1 MLQTKNLAYSY
12 DNSNWI
18 TFPDMTCEAGDS
30 YLILGQSGTG
40 KTTFLHLLSG
50 LLKPMKGDIAIGDK
64 SLSRL
69 SGSELDK
76 FRGKHIGVVF
86 QSAHFISSL
95 SVVDNLRIAQKLGGN
110 KVDDQRIKELL
121 ETLNLGHKLESL
133 TKDLSV
139 GEKQRV
145 AIARAVINK
154 PSILLADEPTSAL
167 DDKNCDEVLGL
178 LERTAKDAN
187 SILMI
192 VTHDNRLKSR
202 FSNQIVIS

>member
-1 MLQTKNLAYSY
+1 MLETKDLAYSY

-18 TFPDMTCEAGDS
+18 TFPDMTCGAGDS

-50 LLKPMKGDIAIGDK
+50 LLKPMKGDITIGGK
-64 SLSRL
+64 SLSKL
-69 SGSELDK
+69 SGAQLDK
-76 FRGKHIGVVF
+76 FRGQSIGVVF

-95 SVVDNLRIAQKLGGN
+95 KVIDNLRLAQKLSGN
-110 KVDDQRIKELL
+110 TIDDQRIKGLL
-121 ETLNLGHKLESL
+121 QTLNLGHKEQAL

-154 PSILLADEPTSAL
+154 PAILLADEPTSAL
-167 DDKNCDEVLGL
+167 DDQNCNEVLDL
-178 LERTAKDAN
+178 LEKTANEAN

-202 FSNQIVIS
+202 FKNQIVIS

>member
-1 MLQTKNLAYSY
+1 MLETKDLAYSY
-12 DNSNWI
+12 DKTNWI
-18 TFPDMTCEAGDS
+18 TFPDMSCSAGDS

-50 LLKPMKGDIAIGDK
+50 LLKPMKGDITIEGK
-64 SLSRL
+64 SLSKL
-69 SGSELDK
+69 SGGQLDK
-76 FRGKHIGVVF
+76 FRGKSIGVVF

-95 SVVDNLRIAQKLGGN
+95 KVMDNLRLAQKLSGN
-110 KVDDQRIKELL
+110 PVDDERIKSLL
-121 ETLNLGHKLESL
+121 QTLNLGHKENAL

-154 PSILLADEPTSAL
+154 PAILLADEPTSAL
-167 DDKNCDEVLGL
+167 DDKNCDEVLDL
-178 LERTAKDAN
+178 LEQTAKDAS

-192 VTHDNRLKSR
+192 VTHDNRLKAR
-202 FSNQIVIS
+202 FKNQIVIS

>member
-1 MLQTKNLAYSY
+1 MLVTKDLAYSY
-12 DNSNWI
+12 DKSNWI
-18 TFPDMTCEAGDS
+18 IFPDMYCSAGYS

-50 LLKPMKGDIAIGDK
+50 LLKPMKGDITIGDK
-64 SLSRL
+64 SLAKL
-69 SGSELDK
+69 SGGQLDK
-76 FRGKHIGVVF
+76 FRGQNIGVVF

-95 SVVDNLRIAQKLGGN
+95 SVMDNLKLAQKLSGN
-110 KVDDQRIKELL
+110 TVDENRIKSLL
-121 ETLNLGHKLESL
+121 DTLNLGHKDKSL

-154 PSILLADEPTSAL
+154 PAILLADEPTSAL
-167 DDKNCDEVLGL
+167 DDKNCDEVLDL
-178 LERTAKDAN
+178 LEKTAKDAN

-192 VTHDNRLKSR
+192 VTHDNRLKTR
-202 FSNQIVIS
+202 FKNQIVIT

>member
-1 MLQTKNLAYSY
+1 MLSTKELAYSY
-12 DNSNWI
+12 DNTNWI
-18 TFPDMTCEAGDS
+18 SFPDMKCNAGDS

-50 LLKPMKGDIAIGDK
+50 LLKPMKGDISIGDK
-64 SLSRL
+64 SLSKL
-69 SGSELDK
+69 SDAQLDK

-86 QSAHFISSL
+86 QQAHFISSL
-95 SVVDNLRIAQKLGGN
+95 SVADNLKLAQKLSGN
-110 KVDDQRIKELL
+110 PVDDGRIKELL
-121 ETLNLGHKLESL
+121 DTLNIGHKINAL

-139 GEKQRV
+139 GERQRV

-167 DDKNCDEVLGL
+167 DDKNCEEVLDL

-187 SILMI
+187 AILMI
-192 VTHDNRLKSR
+192 VTHDNRLTRR
-202 FSNQIVIS
+202 FDNQIVIS

>member
-1 MLQTKNLAYSY
+1 MLQTRDLAYSY
-12 DNSNWI
+12 DNTNWI
-18 TFPDMTCEAGDS
+18 SFPDMSCNAGDS

-50 LLKPMKGDIAIGDK
+50 LLKPMKGDIVVGGK
-64 SLSRL
+64 SFSKL
-69 SGSELDK
+69 SGGELDK
-76 FRGKHIGVVF
+76 FRGKSIGVVF
-86 QSAHFISSL
+86 QQAHFISSL
-95 SVVDNLRIAQKLGGN
+95 SVSDNLRIAQKLSGN
-110 KVDDQRIKELL
+110 SVDDSRIKNLL
-121 ETLNLGHKLESL
+121 ETLNIGHKLNAL

-154 PSILLADEPTSAL
+154 PAILLADEPTSAL
-167 DDKNCDEVLGL
+167 DDKNCDEVLDL
-178 LERTAKDAN
+178 LEQTAKDAN

-202 FSNQIVIS
+202 FNNQIVIS

>member
-1 MLQTKNLAYSY
+1 MLQTKELAYSY

-18 TFPDMTCEAGDS
+18 TFPDMTCNAGDS

-50 LLKPMKGDIAIGDK
+50 LLKPMKGDISIGNRT
-64 SLSRL
+64 LSKL

-76 FRGKHIGVVF
+76 FRGKNIGVVF
-86 QSAHFISSL
+86 QSAHFIGSL
-95 SVVDNLRIAQKLGGN
+95 SVADNLRLAQKLSGN
-110 KVDDQRIKELL
+110 KVDDQRIKHLL
-121 ETLNLGHKLESL
+121 ETLNLGHKLDSL

-154 PSILLADEPTSAL
+154 PAILLADEPTSAL
-167 DDKNCDEVLGL
+167 DDKNCDEVLDL

-202 FSNQIVIS
+202 FHNQIVIS

>member
-1 MLQTKNLAYSY
+1 MLETKDLAYSY
-12 DNSNWI
+12 DKTNWI
-18 TFPDMTCEAGDS
+18 TFPDMSCSAGDS

-50 LLKPMKGDIAIGDK
+50 LLKPMKGDITIGGK
-64 SLSRL
+64 SLSKL
-69 SGSELDK
+69 TGGQLDK
-76 FRGKHIGVVF
+76 FRGQSIGVVF

-95 SVVDNLRIAQKLGGN
+95 KVMDNLRLAQKLSGHP
-110 KVDDQRIKELL
+110 VDDGRIKSLL
-121 ETLNLGHKLESL
+121 QTLNLGHKESAL

-154 PSILLADEPTSAL
+154 PAILLADEPTSAL
-167 DDKNCDEVLGL
+167 DDKNCDEVLDL
-178 LERTAKDAN
+178 LEQTAKDAN

-192 VTHDNRLKSR
+192 VTHDNRLKTR
-202 FSNQIVIS
+202 FKNQIVIS

>member
-1 MLQTKNLAYSY
+1 MLITKDLAYSY

-18 TFPDMTCEAGDS
+18 TFPDMNCSAGDS

-50 LLKPMKGDIAIGDK
+50 LLKPMKGDVMIGDK
-64 SLSRL
+64 SLSKL
-69 SGSELDK
+69 SDGELDK
-76 FRGKHIGVVF
+76 FRGRSIGVVF

-95 SVVDNLRIAQKLGGN
+95 SVMDNLRLAQKLSGN
-110 KVDDQRIKELL
+110 SIDDQRIKSLL
-121 ETLNLGHKLESL
+121 NTLNLSHKENAL

-154 PSILLADEPTSAL
+154 PAILLADEPTSAL
-167 DDKNCDEVLGL
+167 DDKNCDEVLEL
-178 LERTAKDAN
+178 LEKTAKDAN

-192 VTHDNRLKSR
+192 VTHDNRLKTR
-202 FSNQIVIS
+202 FKNQIVIS

>member
-1 MLQTKNLAYSY
+1 MLETKDLAYSY
-12 DNSNWI
+12 DKTNWI
-18 TFPDMTCEAGDS
+18 TFPDMSCSAGDS

-50 LLKPMKGDIAIGDK
+50 LLKPMKGDITIGGK
-64 SLSRL
+64 SLSKL
-69 SGSELDK
+69 TGGQLDK
-76 FRGKHIGVVF
+76 FRGQSIGVVF

-95 SVVDNLRIAQKLGGN
+95 KVMDNLRLAQKLSGHP
-110 KVDDQRIKELL
+110 VDDARIKSLL
-121 ETLNLGHKLESL
+121 QTLNLGHKESAL

-154 PSILLADEPTSAL
+154 PAILLADEPTSAL
-167 DDKNCDEVLGL
+167 DDKNCDEVLDL
-178 LERTAKDAN
+178 LEQTAKDAN

-192 VTHDNRLKSR
+192 VTHDNRLKTR
-202 FSNQIVIS
+202 FKNQIVIS

>member
-1 MLQTKNLAYSY
+1 MLQTKELSYSY

-18 TFPDMTCEAGDS
+18 SFPDMTCNAGDS

-50 LLKPMKGDIAIGDK
+50 LLKPMKGDISIGDK
-64 SLSRL
+64 SLSKL

-76 FRGKHIGVVF
+76 FRGKNIGVVF

-95 SVVDNLRIAQKLGGN
+95 TVQDNLRLAQKLSGN
-110 KVDDQRIKELL
+110 AVDDQRIKNLL
-121 ETLNLGHKLESL
+121 ETLNLGHKLGAL

-154 PSILLADEPTSAL
+154 PAILLADEPTSAL
-167 DDKNCDEVLGL
+167 DDKNCDEVLDL
-178 LERTAKDAN
+178 LELTAKDAN

-202 FSNQIVIS
+202 FHNQIVIS